1 MKRICFIT
9 TVSGTLKAFVMN
21 TAKYIHENT
30 DWDITF
36 ICDCDEEFEKMLP
49 DYIHYIPVPM
59 KRGISVD
66 GIKAMLEMK
75 KIFNKKWIKNL
86 LSIV

>member
-1 MKRICFIT
+1 MKKICYVT
-9 TVSGTLKAFVMN
+9 TISATLSYFVVE

-36 ICDCDEEFEKMLP
+36 ICDCDEELEKSLP

-59 KRGISVD
+59 KWGT
-66 GIKAMLEMK
+66 
-75 KIFNKKWIKNL
+75 
-86 LSIV
+86 